1 MSSREDIS
9 ADFQRNLRKA
19 KRLQLLSLTFTMS
32 AVLAVVSVMGSSQ
45 AMRAAWFED
54 ILALLPPLA
63 FLIARRLIRRGS
75 DTEHPYGWH
84 RSVDVAHLAAS
95 LALLVM
101 GAFIIY
107 ESLTALLTAEHPTI
121 GTLNVF
127 GYTFWQGWAMLV
139 VLVYTAVP
147 NLLIGRAKE
156 RLALAL
162 HDRVLYA
169 DARMNRDDWLTASGA
184 MIGVVGIGFGVW
196 WLDSAV
202 ATAIGFAVLRDGVHN
217 VRNAVKSLTDVS
229 ARTTDV
235 SAPHPAIAQINRAL
249 GQLSWVRESG
259 CRVRELGH
267 VLHVEAFVTFV
278 GAVTETQL
286 VEARHCVESLNP
298 VLAEVVIVPVAEL
311 PDALTTRQATADPS
325 QQ

>member
-1 MSSREDIS
+1 MTTREQISSE
-9 ADFQRNLRKA
+9 FQHNVRKA
-19 KRLQLLSLTFTMS
+19 QRLQFVSLTFTLS
-32 AVLAVVSVMGSSQ
+32 AVLAVATVMGSSQ

-63 FLIARRLIRRGS
+63 FLISRRFIRRQA
-75 DTEHPYGWH
+75 DKQHPYGWH

-107 ESLTALLTAEHPTI
+107 EALTALLTVEHPMI
-121 GTLNVF
+121 GTLNVW
-127 GYTFWQGWAMLV
+127 GYTFWQGWAMLI
-139 VLVYTAVP
+139 VLLYTAVP

-169 DARMNRDDWLTASGA
+169 DARMNRDDWLTATGA
-184 MIGVVGIGFGVW
+184 MVGVVGIGFGVW
-196 WLDSAV
+196 WLDSVLA
-202 ATAIGFAVLRDGVHN
+202 AAIGVAVLRDGIHNVHN
-217 VRNAVKSLTDVS
+217 AIQSLTDVS

-235 SAPHPAIAQINRAL
+235 SAAHPVIAQINHVL
-249 GQLSWVRESG
+249 GQLPWVRETG

-267 VLHVEAFVTFV
+267 VMHVEAFVTFV
-278 GAVTETQL
+278 GSVTDEQL
-286 VEARHCVESLNP
+286 VEARHRVESLDP
-298 VLAEVVIVPVAEL
+298 VLAEVVIVPVTEL
-311 PDALTTRQATADPS
+311 PAALATRQARPDPFE
-325 QQ
+325 Q